1 MSAGIQRKII
11 QKVITGTANFKRC
24 AAKILPVLACF
35 CKNANGGRQ
44 NAEKLI
50 ITPQFFGGI
59 GGRTV
64 RNNAPAPHEDN
75 AINHGKKVFKS
86 VFGDDDGCSEFGINA
101 LKRVEKLA
109 RRNRVKLR
117 SRFIQKQK
125 LRLHNRDRS
134 KTEQLLLSAGQSGN
148 RAVEPISDAEK
159 TCHLRN
165 AHTHFSV
172 IRAETFKSESQFVP
186 NFIRHDLHLRI
197 LHNKSDLF
205 GLFAKR
211 QFFNGFS
218 VKINCTALFAVLTQ
232 CRFTL
237 PQKRALAAAGC
248 TAYKNKLAGL
258 YFKINVAECGL
269 RRFWVC
275 KIQIFDFE

>member
-1 MSAGIQRKII
+1 M
-11 QKVITGTANFKRC
+11 
-24 AAKILPVLACF
+24 PVLACF

-86 VFGDDDGCSEFGINA
+86 VFGDNDGCSEFGINA
-101 LKRVEKLA
+101 LERVEKLA

-148 RAVEPISDAEK
+148 RAVEPVSDAEK

-172 IRAETFKSESQFVP
+172 IHAETFKSESQFVP

-197 LHNKSDLF
+197 LHNKSDFF

-258 YFKINVAECGL
+258 YFKINAAECGL
-269 RRFWVC
+269 RRFRVC

>member
-1 MSAGIQRKII
+1 MKTTRSTMGKRFSSRCS
-11 QKVITGTANFKRC
+11 VIMTVVPSSELMRLSVLKNSP
-24 AAKILPVLACF
+24 AA
-35 CKNANGGRQ
+35 
-44 NAEKLI
+44 
-50 ITPQFFGGI
+50 I
-59 GGRTV
+59 G
-64 RNNAPAPHEDN
+64 
-75 AINHGKKVFKS
+75 
-86 VFGDDDGCSEFGINA
+86 
-101 LKRVEKLA
+101 
-109 RRNRVKLR
+109 VKLR

-148 RAVEPISDAEK
+148 RAVEPVSDAEK

-248 TAYKNKLAGL
+248 TAYKNKLAGCISRL
-258 YFKINVAECGL
+258 MSLSAGCAASGYVKF
-269 RRFWVC
+269 RFL
-275 KIQIFDFE
+275 ISSNAMQRTP